1 MGTLKA
7 RLAHI
12 VKLSDDIS
20 DFRFEAIEGRFEGME
35 AGAHV
40 DVHLADDLTRQY
52 SIWEWDADGKW
63 LSVAVKREDN
73 GRGGSLAMHKLETG
87 NELDIGGPRNHFQ
100 LQDISKPLTL
110 VAGGIGATP
119 IFAMAKFL
127 KGKNIDFKLHYLV
140 RDESMAAFHDA
151 FLKLS
156 LEENYNLHCDDKDG
170 MFDIAG
176 LIKNIPNGGDIYTC
190 GPEPLL
196 NALIEAG
203 KGLDGGKVHFER
215 FSASSD
221 ASQDE
226 KESFQIEVKSTGEIY
241 DVLPDQTILEV
252 LKEHGIEVE
261 FGCSEGLC
269 GSCIV
274 DVLEGD
280 IDHRDEVLSQE
291 EQDTNEF
298 MCVCI
303 SRAKSEK
310 LVLDL

>member
-7 RLAHI
+7 RLNHI

-20 DFRFEAIEGRFEGME
+20 DFRFEALHGRFEGME
-35 AGAHV
+35 AGAHI
-40 DVHLADDLTRQY
+40 DVHLADDLIRQY
-52 SIWEWDADGKW
+52 SIWEWDTDGKW

-73 GRGGSLAMHKLETG
+73 GRGGSLAMHKLEVG

-100 LQDISKPLTL
+100 LQNISKPLTL

-127 KGKNIDFKLHYLV
+127 KSKDIVFKLHYLV
-140 RDESMAAFHDA
+140 RDETMAAFHNA
-151 FLKLS
+151 FLNLS

-196 NALIEAG
+196 NAIIDAG
-203 KGLDGGKVHFER
+203 KDLNGGTVHFER
-215 FSASSD
+215 FFASSD
-221 ASQDE
+221 AKEGE

-241 DVLPDQTILEV
+241 DVLPDQTILGV

-280 IDHRDEVLSQE
+280 IDHRDEVLSPE